1 MTRIDFP
8 DAEAGIHSIN
18 QFALAVPDLD
28 EQEQFLKAFG
38 LDVVRRA
45 DVLEICTQGSDH
57 VWAKIVKSDGSKKKL
72 LYVSLGCY
80 EPDTGQIRKQV
91 EEAGGVPSNGH
102 PVGPAGGF
110 WFKDPDGT
118 LVQVVVA
125 AKTQPDEKSKMADMN
140 VPPNVRGAP
149 ARSVASKVKSSR
161 LSHMALFTTDLT
173 RTLDFYTSALGLR
186 LADRSGEIIAFT
198 YGRHGS
204 DHHLLA
210 FATGP
215 ARGLH
220 HSSWDMPSVEALG
233 LANTQLRAAGY
244 STHWGPGRHVLG
256 SNYFNYT
263 RDKYGQWWE
272 NSAHIDFIE
281 KDAPWQVANFADED
295 ALYLWGPDV
304 PAEMLE
310 NTEID

>member
-1 MTRIDFP
+1 MSLSAATKPTMRRIR
-8 DAEAGIHSIN
+8 S
-18 QFALAVPDLD
+18 
-28 EQEQFLKAFG
+28 
-38 LDVVRRA
+38 
-45 DVLEICTQGSDH
+45 
-57 VWAKIVKSDGSKKKL
+57 
-72 LYVSLGCY
+72 
-80 EPDTGQIRKQV
+80 QV

-102 PVGPAGGF
+102 PAGPAGGF

-118 LVQVVVA
+118 LIQVLVA
-125 AKTQPDEKSKMADMN
+125 EKTQPDEKSKMTDMN
-140 VPPNVRGAP
+140 VPANVRGAP
-149 ARSVASKVKSSR
+149 ARSVAPKVKSTR

-173 RTLDFYTSALGLR
+173 RTIAFYAKALGLR
-186 LADRSGEIIAFT
+186 LADRSGDIIAFT

-204 DHHLLA
+204 DHHMLA

-215 ARGLH
+215 AGGLH

-244 STHWGPGRHVLG
+244 NKHWGPGRHVLG

-263 RDKYGQWWE
+263 RDKWGQWWE

-281 KDAPWQVANFADED
+281 KDANWQVANFADED
-295 ALYLWGPDV
+295 ALYLWGPDLPV
-304 PAEMLE
+304 EMLE